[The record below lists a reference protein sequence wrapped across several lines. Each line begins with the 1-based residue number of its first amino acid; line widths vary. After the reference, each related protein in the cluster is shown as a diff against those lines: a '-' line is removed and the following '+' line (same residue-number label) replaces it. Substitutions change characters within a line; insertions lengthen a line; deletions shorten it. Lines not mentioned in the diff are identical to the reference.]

1 MEMADSTT
9 TTEDSQHP
17 RVDGGS
23 NIGKHYL
30 FTEEL
35 TNLLDALQESLLPTS
50 SNHQYQEV
58 LKGNAEHVWE
68 QNCHRT
74 LYKVWEIF
82 RCQDCIWREREWQVV
97 GMYAMTN
104 RMIEW
109 LTRTNV
115 KLLNKETRM
124 MYCQAIDRAERWYWR
139 VHLQACPQ
147 ALSIVV
153 DTGN

>member
-1 MEMADSTT
+1 
-9 TTEDSQHP
+9 
-17 RVDGGS
+17 
-23 NIGKHYL
+23 
-30 FTEEL
+30 
-35 TNLLDALQESLLPTS
+35 
-50 SNHQYQEV
+50 
-58 LKGNAEHVWE
+58 
-68 QNCHRT
+68 
-74 LYKVWEIF
+74 
-82 RCQDCIWREREWQVV
+82 
-97 GMYAMTN
+97 MYAMAD